1 MQCETL
7 PTSSLAP
14 FIRLNNISLNGI
26 ETARIGGQPIDAG
39 IGIKHTPTT
48 YDPSRPFLKIGADL
62 VVCAKTVEEYAKA
75 DVHLAEALA
84 AAGEFTLA
92 PRGAIMVFL
101 VVSMSTAAGLGIGQ
115 SGPWS
120 EYIKFLPAVS
130 IPTTWTETERKLLHG
145 TSLEVAVTAKLRAL
159 EQEFE
164 DFREA
169 TKEIKWCRKAW
180 WDESK
185 LTLREW
191 QTVDS
196 WFRSRVL
203 QFPGLGIGMVPVL
216 DFANHS
222 YEASSYYSVDEDSDV
237 VLLPREAKSGTLTD
251 GEEITI
257 NYGREKSAAE
267 MVFSYG
273 FLESTRDTAL
283 WLVLDLQGLPDD
295 PLGFAKQAIVKSAPT
310 LGIYD
315 MGHTVE
321 WTSHFIW
328 LMCINE
334 EDGLSFRLLQETTG
348 ERHLQVL
355 WDLKDVEDITKL
367 VDLLEESSLWPV
379 YQLRATALVKDRVET
394 QLAQL
399 MGSEEEIVWITDQ
412 ESFNIG
418 SQELHVAT
426 KLRTLERALLEK
438 AVEVLEVQKEKLLGS
453 EVVQNYLMQAQGS
466 SEISGDDPEA
476 PSDEDDLS

>member
-1 MQCETL
+1 MQYETL

-14 FIRLNNISLNGI
+14 FVRLNNISLNGI
-26 ETARIGGQPIDAG
+26 EITRIGGKPIDAG
-39 IGIKHTPTT
+39 VGIKHTPAT
-48 YDPSRPFLKIGADL
+48 YDPSRPFLKIDAEL
-62 VVCAKTVEEYAKA
+62 VICAKTVEGHAKA

-84 AAGEFTLA
+84 AAGEFALA
-92 PRGAIMVFL
+92 PRGALMVFL

-115 SGPWS
+115 SGAWS
-120 EYIKFLPAVS
+120 GYIRFLPVVS
-130 IPTTWTETERKLLHG
+130 IPTTWTETERKLLRG
-145 TSLEVAVTAKLRAL
+145 TSLEVAVTAKLQAL

-169 TKEIKWCRKAW
+169 TKEIKWCQKAW

-185 LTLREW
+185 LTLRDW
-191 QTVDS
+191 QVADS

-203 QFPGLGIGMVPVL
+203 QFPVLGIGMAPIL

-222 YEASSYYSVDEDSDV
+222 FEENTYYSFDENSGV
-237 VLLPREAKSGTLTD
+237 VLLPREAKAGTLKD
-251 GEEITI
+251 GGEITI
-257 NYGREKSAAE
+257 NYGQEKSAAE

-273 FLESTRDTAL
+273 FLDATRDMAL

-295 PLGFAKQAIVKSAPT
+295 PLGFAKQAVFKSAPT

-315 MGHTVE
+315 LGHTVE

-328 LMCINE
+328 LMCVNE
-334 EDGLSFRLLQETTG
+334 EDGLSFRVLQETTG

-355 WDLKDVEDITKL
+355 WDSKEVEDIAKL
-367 VDLLEESSLWPV
+367 ADLLEESSSWPV
-379 YQLRATALVKDRVET
+379 YQLRATALVQDRVEA

-399 MGSEEEIVWITDQ
+399 TESEEEIAWITDQ

-438 AVEVLEVQKEKLLGS
+438 AVEVLETQKEKLLGS
-453 EVVQNYLMQAQGS
+453 EVVQNYLMQAQRGS
-466 SEISGDDPEA
+466 GIPYDPEA
-476 PSDEDDLS
+476 PDDGDDLS

>member
-1 MQCETL
+1 MHYETL

-14 FIRLNNISLNGI
+14 FIRLNNISLNGVEI
-26 ETARIGGQPIDAG
+26 ARIGGEPIDAG
-39 IGIKHTPTT
+39 VGVKHAPTA
-48 YDPSRPFLKIGADL
+48 YDPSRPFLNIDAEL
-62 VVCAKTVEEYAKA
+62 VVCAKTVEGHAKA

-101 VVSMSTAAGLGIGQ
+101 VMSMSTAAGLGIGR
-115 SGPWS
+115 SGAWS

-130 IPTTWTETERKLLHG
+130 IPTTWTETERKLLRG
-145 TSLEVAVTAKLRAL
+145 TSLDVAVTAKLQAL

-169 TKEIKWCRKAW
+169 TKEIKWCQKAW

-185 LTLREW
+185 MTLRDW
-191 QTVDS
+191 QTADS

-203 QFPGLGIGMVPVL
+203 QFPRLGIGMAPVL
-216 DFANHS
+216 DFANHCF
-222 YEASSYYSVDEDSDV
+222 EANSYYSVDEDSHV
-237 VLLPREAKSGTLTD
+237 VLLPREDRAGTLKH

-257 NYGREKSAAE
+257 NYGQEKSAAE

-273 FLESTRDTAL
+273 FLDPSKDMAL

-295 PLGFAKQAIVKSAPT
+295 PLGFAKQAVFKSAPT

-315 MGHTVE
+315 LGHTVE
-321 WTSHFIW
+321 WASHFIW
-328 LMCINE
+328 LMCVNE
-334 EDGLSFRLLQETTG
+334 EDGLSFRVLQETTG

-355 WDLKDVEDITKL
+355 WDSKEVEDIAKL
-367 VDLLEESSLWPV
+367 VDLLGDSSLWPI
-379 YQLRATALVKDRVET
+379 YQLRATALVQDRVET
-394 QLAQL
+394 QLARL
-399 MGSEEEIVWITDQ
+399 TESEEEIAWITDQ

-426 KLRTLERALLEK
+426 RLRTLERALLEK
-438 AVEVLEVQKEKLLGS
+438 ALKVLETQKERLLGS
-453 EVVQNYLMQAQGS
+453 EVVQTYLMQVQGS
-466 SEISGDDPEA
+466 SEMSDDPEA
-476 PSDEDDLS
+476 PDDEDDLS